1 MKIVMFGLTISSSWG
16 NGHATLLRG
25 LFKALV
31 ARGHR
36 IVFFERDVPYYA
48 HHRDMI
54 EFPGV
59 ELRLYTDW
67 NDVHAEANDA
77 LRNADVGI
85 ITSYCPDGIAA
96 TNLLLDSNVSL
107 RVLYDLD
114 TPVTLDAWKQG
125 QSLSYIGERGLVDFD
140 LVLSYTGGE
149 ALADLQR
156 LLGARRVVPLYGSV
170 DPDVH
175 RPVDPL
181 SDLVSD
187 LSYLGTYADDRQSQ
201 LDSLFI
207 GAARRLP
214 SRRFLIG
221 GSKYPHSF
229 PWLPNIWYIQH
240 VPPASH
246 SKFYCSSLLTLNLT
260 RATMAR
266 MGYCPSGRLFEAAA
280 CGTAI
285 VSDSW
290 NGLSEFFE
298 PGEEVLVVH
307 DVNETIEAITL
318 SRAELR
324 KIGAAA
330 RQRALDQHTA
340 VHRAIEMELIF
351 EQAFCRGPSQPG
363 AEMTIPGDAGTGRPG
378 DGARGVAEM
387 VEAKT

>member
-48 HHRDMI
+48 RHRDMI

-59 ELRLYTDW
+59 ELHLYADW
-67 NDVHAEANDA
+67 NDVTPEATHA
-77 LRNADVGI
+77 LRDADVGI

-96 TNLLLDSNVSL
+96 TNLVLDSKVSL

-125 QSLSYIGERGLVDFD
+125 QSLTYIGERRLVDFD

-214 SRRFLIG
+214 ARRFLIG
-221 GSKYPHSF
+221 GSKYPHTF

-246 SKFYCSSLLTLNLT
+246 ANFYCSSLLTLNLT

-285 VSDSW
+285 VSDCW
-290 NGLSEFFE
+290 NGLSDFFK
-298 PGEEVLVVH
+298 PGEEVLVAH
-307 DVNETIEAITL
+307 DLEETIEAITL

-340 VHRAIEMELIF
+340 LHRAIEMESIF
-351 EQAFCRGPSQPG
+351 DQAFCREPLRAVQDMSVSVGG
-363 AEMTIPGDAGTGRPG
+363 
-378 DGARGVAEM
+378 
-387 VEAKT
+387 

>member
-1 MKIVMFGLTISSSWG
+1 MKIVFFGLTISSSWG

-36 IVFFERDVPYYA
+36 IVFFERDAPYYA
-48 HHRDMI
+48 LHRDMV

-59 ELRLYTDW
+59 ELHLYSDW
-67 NDVHAEANDA
+67 PDVRADAAKALRDAEA
-77 LRNADVGI
+77 GI
-85 ITSYCPDGIAA
+85 VTSYCPDGIAA
-96 TNLLLDSNVSL
+96 TDLLLDSNVSL

-125 QSLSYIGERGLVDFD
+125 QPLSYIGDRGLVDFD
-140 LVLSYTGGE
+140 LVLSYTGGD
-149 ALADLQR
+149 ALVDLER
-156 LLGARRVVPLYGSV
+156 LLGAKRVVPLYGSV

-175 RPVDPL
+175 RPVDRSPQP
-181 SDLVSD
+181 VTD

-214 SRRFLIG
+214 ARRFLIG
-221 GSKYPHSF
+221 GSKYPQSF
-229 PWLPNIWYIQH
+229 PWLPNIWYVQH
-240 VPPASH
+240 VPPANH
-246 SKFYCSSLLTLNLT
+246 SDFYCSSLLTLNVT

-285 VSDSW
+285 LSDCW
-290 NGLSEFFE
+290 DGLNDFFK
-298 PGEEVLVVH
+298 PGEEILVVH
-307 DVNETIEAITL
+307 DVDETIQAIT
-318 SRAELR
+318 RPPAELR

-330 RQRALDQHTA
+330 RQRVLDQHTA
-340 VHRAIEMELIF
+340 MHRAIEMETIF
-351 EQAFCRGPSQPG
+351 EQAFCHAPAQPVQDSSAAVG
-363 AEMTIPGDAGTGRPG
+363 G
-378 DGARGVAEM
+378 
-387 VEAKT
+387 

>member
-31 ARGHR
+31 ARGHS
-36 IVFFERDVPYYA
+36 IVFFERDAPYYA
-48 HHRDMI
+48 EHRDMM

-59 ELRLYTDW
+59 ELRLYADW
-67 NDVHAEANDA
+67 NSVRSEASNA
-77 LRNADVGI
+77 LHNADVGI

-96 TNLLLDSNVSL
+96 TDLLCDSAVSL

-125 QSLSYIGERGLVDFD
+125 LALSYIGERRLVDFD

-149 ALADLQR
+149 ALTELER

-175 RPVDPL
+175 RPVVPL
-181 SDLVSD
+181 SDLISD

-201 LDSLFI
+201 LDSLFL
-207 GAARRLP
+207 GAARRL
-214 SRRFLIG
+214 SAHRFLIG
-221 GSKYPHSF
+221 GSKYPHTF
-229 PWLPNIWYIQH
+229 PWLPNIWYLQH
-240 VPPASH
+240 VPPAKH
-246 SKFYCSSLLTLNLT
+246 SNFYCSSLLTLNIT
-260 RATMAR
+260 RASMAR

-285 VSDSW
+285 VSDGW
-290 NGLSEFFE
+290 NGLSDFFT
-298 PGEEVLVVH
+298 PGEEVLVVD
-307 DVNETIEAITL
+307 DVNEMIQAITL
-318 SRAELR
+318 PRAELR

-340 VHRAIEMELIF
+340 MHRAVEMESIF
-351 EQAFCRGPSQPG
+351 EQAY
-363 AEMTIPGDAGTGRPG
+363 GRVPFAPAHKAM
-378 DGARGVAEM
+378 ARVGG
-387 VEAKT
+387 

>member
-1 MKIVMFGLTISSSWG
+1 MKIVMFGLTISSSWA

-59 ELRLYTDW
+59 ELRLYAAW

-221 GSKYPHSF
+221 GSKYPHTF

-246 SKFYCSSLLTLNLT
+246 SNFYCSSLLTLNLT

-290 NGLSEFFE
+290 NGLSDFFE

-307 DVNETIEAITL
+307 DVDETIEAITL

-340 VHRAIEMELIF
+340 VHRAIEMESIF
-351 EQAFCRGPSQPG
+351 EQAFCRGPSQPV
-363 AEMTIPGDAGTGRPG
+363 AEMGRPG
-378 DGARGVAEM
+378 GAGHAGLR
-387 VEAKT
+387 KW